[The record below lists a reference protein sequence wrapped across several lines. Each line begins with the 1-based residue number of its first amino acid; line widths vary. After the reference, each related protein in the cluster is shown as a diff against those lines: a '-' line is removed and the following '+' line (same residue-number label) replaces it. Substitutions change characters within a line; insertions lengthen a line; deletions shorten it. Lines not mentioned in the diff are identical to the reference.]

1 MAKRGTRGGSELA
14 GAGVGRDG
22 TPRGPSLPKTDA
34 EKASIVANIR
44 DNILFKDLDQR
55 LLDELVNAVF
65 PVSFPANH
73 DIIKQGEEGENFY
86 IVAEGEA
93 EAHVR
98 GKVAGDPPVKVQ
110 HLRPGTGPGTSFGQD
125 SSVLHTSTLLL

>member
-1 MAKRGTRGGSELA
+1 M
-14 GAGVGRDG
+14 
-22 TPRGPSLPKTDA
+22 
-34 EKASIVANIR
+34 SIVSNVR

-55 LLDELVNAVF
+55 LLDELVDAVF
-65 PVSFPANH
+65 LVSFPANH
-73 DIIKQGEEGENFY
+73 VVIKQGDEGENFY

-98 GKVAGDPPVKVQ
+98 SKVAGEPPAKVQ

-125 SSVLHTSTLLL
+125 SSVLGTNTRLL